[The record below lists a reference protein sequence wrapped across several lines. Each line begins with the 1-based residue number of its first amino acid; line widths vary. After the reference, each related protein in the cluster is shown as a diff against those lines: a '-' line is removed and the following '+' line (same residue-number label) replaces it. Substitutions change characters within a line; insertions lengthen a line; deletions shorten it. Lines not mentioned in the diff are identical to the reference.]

1 MFFNQ
6 ELKAEIAK
14 LQKEIK
20 KQDAIVKTADRGF
33 CVVKLTTNNEIL
45 DVNQKY
51 IDTLGY
57 TLKELKEIGYKNLR
71 NPSVT
76 ESDYEQLW
84 SAIKKNMDVSGVY
97 SQKRKNGSLVWFYV
111 TFNPVFNDDH
121 SKIEYIVA
129 IAADITSY
137 VNKVSESQNT
147 LDAVNR
153 SMAAIEFDMDG
164 NIIEANKNFL
174 DTLGYTF
181 EEIKGKHHSIFCD
194 QAFTQSPKYIEFW
207 NRLKRGEFVA
217 GKFKRVGKDNK
228 EIWLEASYNPIFD
241 ANGKVYRVIKIA
253 ADITPQVLND
263 RENTKIA
270 SEMAQE
276 NDKLTTE
283 GAKVIEETTNN
294 MKQIA
299 EMMQTSSSL
308 VGSLGN
314 QSDEI
319 TSVIQ
324 TIKDIADQTNLLAL
338 NAAIEAARA
347 GEHGRGFAVVA
358 DEVRKLAE
366 RTSRSITEITTTINS
381 IRDVTGQV
389 VDNIKTSIE
398 QVDDGVKLAGEAKEV
413 MDKIRESASKVAQ
426 TIKERNEI

>member
-1 MFFNQ
+1 MFFSQ
-6 ELKAEIAK
+6 DLKAEIAK
-14 LQKEIK
+14 LQEEIK
-20 KQDAIVKTADRGF
+20 KQNAIVKTADRGF
-33 CVVKLTTNNEIL
+33 CVVKLTPDNGIL

-51 IDTLGY
+51 IDVMGY

-71 NPSVT
+71 NPTVT
-76 ESDYEQLW
+76 EADYEKLW
-84 SAIKKNMDVSGVY
+84 NAIKTNVDVSGVY
-97 SQKRKNGSLVWFYV
+97 SQKSKSGSLVWFYV
-111 TFNPVFNDDH
+111 TFNSVLNDDGR
-121 SKIEYIVA
+121 IEYIVA

-137 VNKVSESQNT
+137 INKVSESQNT

-153 SMAAIEFDMDG
+153 SMAAIEFDMEG
-164 NIIEANKNFL
+164 NIIDANKNFL
-174 DTLGYTF
+174 DALGYSF
-181 EEIKGKHHSIFCD
+181 EEIKGKHHRIFCD
-194 QAFTQSPKYIEFW
+194 QAFTQSPQYTEFW
-207 NRLKRGEFVA
+207 NRLKKGEFIA
-217 GKFKRVGKDNK
+217 GKFKRFGKDNK

-241 ANGKVYRVIKIA
+241 SDGKVYRVIKFA
-253 ADITPQVLND
+253 TDITSQVLND
-263 RENTKIA
+263 RENTRIA

-276 NDKLTTE
+276 NDRLTTN

-308 VGSLGN
+308 VGSLGS

-366 RTSRSITEITTTINS
+366 RTSKSITEITTTINS

-413 MDKIRESASKVAQ
+413 MDKIRESASRVAQ
-426 TIKERNEI
+426 TIKEKNTL